1 MIVKI
6 IMVGPKLDSG
16 LVEPSLASPIF
27 SSVGDFSSVSM
38 PNASVSY
45 FMISTSSI
53 NSPSVIFLSSN
64 RMN

>member
-16 LVEPSLASPIF
+16 SVEPSLASPTF

-45 FMISTSSI
+45 LIISTSSI